1 MVTTGTVTAELC
13 PRGTMRNQTG
23 GQSELDC
30 WPCDGGHYCDV
41 DGGLGPSGEC
51 QERYYCPDVA
61 NISSATPSAYLCP
74 PGFYCPQSTADPVPC
89 PPGRRG
95 GRWDECSLGWMC
107 WGFSFTVLVTMAM
120 VTSFFDSCVWVRKA
134 ESGLLGN
141 KNMNQMKTSKTRTVD
156 YCWQVSISG
165 HLCVA
170 VSTFCFSFWLVAVTS
185 TFLTCFSH
193 WQSAA
198 MLEVHIKITV

>member
-74 PGFYCPQSTADPVPC
+74 PGFYCPQNTADPVPC

-95 GRWDECSLGWMC
+95 GRWDECCSLG
-107 WGFSFTVLVTMAM
+107 
-120 VTSFFDSCVWVRKA
+120 
-134 ESGLLGN
+134 
-141 KNMNQMKTSKTRTVD
+141 
-156 YCWQVSISG
+156 
-165 HLCVA
+165 
-170 VSTFCFSFWLVAVTS
+170 
-185 TFLTCFSH
+185 
-193 WQSAA
+193 
-198 MLEVHIKITV
+198 